1 MNPDR
6 SLRSMDFM
14 MNAFENTEMQM
25 YGNISLIY
33 LILYQLLLLLRT
45 RSSVYMEVFHQV
57 LTLWNKSNNSIEFKR
72 FLMKV
77 QCVIS
82 FGQILTIDA
91 VGVSRQEVQAT
102 LLVKTSQSNLIIPI
116 ISSSSLELIS

>member
-91 VGVSRQEVQAT
+91 VGVSRQEVLAT

>member
-57 LTLWNKSNNSIEFKR
+57 LTLWNKSNNSIDFKR

-91 VGVSRQEVQAT
+91 VGVSRQEVLAT

>member
-6 SLRSMDFM
+6 SHRSMDFM
-14 MNAFENTEMQM
+14 MNAFENTGMQM

-91 VGVSRQEVQAT
+91 VGVSRQEVLAT